1 MSRLTETTEAVQDY
15 LKAIYSLASEGTDVT
30 TSAIANRLGVSAA
43 SVTAMLKRLS
53 EAGYVA
59 YQKYQGVELTRS
71 GELLALE
78 VIRHHRLLEAYLHKS
93 LGMPWDKV
101 HDEAEVLEHVISEE
115 LEDRIAVILGNPTH
129 DPHGD
134 PIPPK
139 TGVHKERTFKPLLGL
154 EPGPA
159 KVERV
164 SDRDPEA
171 LRYLSTLGLYPGAL
185 IEVERIEP
193 FGGSIWINLGGK
205 SYAIGPELAASIYVS
220 RPQDKN

>member
-1 MSRLTETTEAVQDY
+1 MTGLTDTTEAVQDY
-15 LKAIYSLASEGTDVT
+15 LKAIYALAADGSDVT
-30 TSAIANRLGVSAA
+30 TSAIATRLGVSPA
-43 SVTAMLKRLS
+43 SVSAMLKRLS
-53 EAGYVA
+53 DAGYVT
-59 YQKYQGVELTRS
+59 YQKYQGVELTRA

-115 LEDRIAVILGNPTH
+115 LEDRIALILGNPTH

-139 TGVHKERTFKPLLGL
+139 AGRHEELSFKPLLGL
-154 EPGPA
+154 DPGPA

-185 IEVERIEP
+185 IEIERIEP
-193 FGGSIWINLGGK
+193 YGGSIWINLGGK
-205 SYAIGPELAASIYVS
+205 SYAIGPELAANIYVS
-220 RPQDKN
+220 RPQDK

>member
-1 MSRLTETTEAVQDY
+1 MTGLTDTTEAVQDY
-15 LKAIYSLASEGTDVT
+15 LKAIYSLSADGSGVT
-30 TSAIANRLGVSAA
+30 TSAIAGRLGVSAA
-43 SVTAMLKRLS
+43 SVTAMLKRL
-53 EAGYVA
+53 AGGGYVA
-59 YQKYQGVELTRS
+59 YQRYQGVELTRS

-115 LEDRIAVILGNPTH
+115 LEDRIAIILGNPTH

-139 TGVHKERTFKPLLGL
+139 RGQHEEMKFKPLLGL
-154 EPGPA
+154 DPGPA

-185 IEVERIEP
+185 IEVESIEP
-193 FGGSIWINLGGK
+193 FGGPIWINMGGK
-205 SYAIGPELAASIYVS
+205 SYSIGPELAASIYVS
-220 RPQDKN
+220 RPQDR